1 MILQQTLSSLL
12 YVTAMASAVLAQAAR
27 TNAPLSLRNMPVTG
41 VLADGGRFAGT
52 LTIERFAYD
61 GNNGLIVSGTLS
73 GTARGRGGTA
83 TPVSQAFSDVPV
95 TLNELGLPPV
105 RTLARQTTTAPA
117 PAAVSPRPTPTP
129 ITNVGVFGAPL
140 STPAPAGPTATTA
153 AGSASPAGCDVLHL
167 DVGAVA
173 TSSAHVD
180 PAQIALDL
188 TAPSAAGPLGEALC
202 AVAGH
207 LDAMGRLSNLDF
219 LSGIQDHLDRLNGVL
234 R

>member
-1 MILQQTLSSLL
+1 MILQRSLSSFLWWA
-12 YVTAMASAVLAQAAR
+12 VTTSAALAQAPSATTAR
-27 TNAPLSLRNMPVTG
+27 PNGSLSLRNVPVGG
-41 VLADGGRFAGT
+41 VLTDGGSFSGMI
-52 LTIERFAYD
+52 TIQRFAYD

-73 GTARGRGGTA
+73 GTARGRGGTT
-83 TPVSQAFSDVPV
+83 TPVSQTFADVPA

-117 PAAVSPRPTPTP
+117 ATPVPARPTPTP
-129 ITNVGVFGAPL
+129 FTNVGVFGAPL
-140 STPAPAGPTATTA
+140 STAPPPPTASSS
-153 AGSASPAGCDVLHL
+153 GSGCDVLHL

-173 TSSAHVD
+173 TSSLQVD

-188 TAPSAAGPLGEALC
+188 TVPSGGGAVGEALC
-202 AVAGH
+202 AVAAH
-207 LDAMGRLSNLDF
+207 LNAVGQLTNLDF